1 MTKVDLKAK
10 PYLLNNEDINWVK
23 ETIDSMSIEEKIGQ
37 LFVNMGSSR
46 DKEYLTSVLDNYHI
60 GAVRYNPGK
69 AEDVYEQNKILQEN
83 SKIPMLI
90 AANTEAGGNGA
101 CTDGTEVGLEVKI
114 GATNDAKYAYE
125 MGRVSGVE
133 AAAIGCNWSFAPI
146 VDINYNWRNPII
158 SSRSFGSD
166 PDKVLELTWL
176 T

>member
-1 MTKVDLKAK
+1 
-10 PYLLNNEDINWVK
+10 
-23 ETIDSMSIEEKIGQ
+23 
-37 LFVNMGSSR
+37 
-46 DKEYLTSVLDNYHI
+46 
-60 GAVRYNPGK
+60 
-69 AEDVYEQNKILQEN
+69 
-83 SKIPMLI
+83 MLI

-114 GATNDAKYAYE
+114 GATNDTKYAYE

-166 PDKVLELTWL
+166 PDLVSRNESCLHERNSRKWYRSSSKTLAW
-176 T
+176 